1 MDKTVQLTYNDK
13 TYEFPLVQGT
23 EKEVGID
30 IKALRAQTGLVTL
43 DPGFKNSGSCQSEI
57 TFLDGEKGELKYRGY
72 AIDDLADG
80 ASFLEVAYLLI
91 FGKLPTSDQL
101 NKFQSDIHQESLV
114 DEDLKAIL
122 KSFPRKAHPMGALA
136 SLTSR

>member
-91 FGKLPTSDQL
+91 FGKLPTSC
-101 NKFQSDIHQESLV
+101 V
-114 DEDLKAIL
+114 
-122 KSFPRKAHPMGALA
+122 KS
-136 SLTSR
+136 